1 MKNIVKSQMCC
12 TRTEGFLIR
21 FVETPVANLPAST
34 ILVSA
39 GQRRADAR
47 KVAVRNVIA
56 EEVLLVSIGK
66 PDSIFV
72 VTTQADPE
80 DTENFV

>member
-1 MKNIVKSQMCC
+1 MGPGGTKVFSV
-12 TRTEGFLIR
+12 R
-21 FVETPVANLPAST
+21 FVETPVTNFPASA
-34 ILVSA
+34 IFVSA
-39 GQRRADAR
+39 GQRRTDAR
-47 KVAVRNVIA
+47 KVTMRNVIA